1 MTNAERYRHL
11 AACVVPFTKSGEI
24 DREGLET
31 QVAELAE
38 TGLMSGFV
46 VNAHAGEGDS
56 LTYEERMQVVEIV
69 ARTAKP
75 RGHLTVAGISP
86 YPDTTEGAIRVSSDS
101 QERGAD
107 ASLMMA
113 PCWFSWGIDG
123 PLVRRFCEEVLE
135 AVDLPMIFFVM
146 GAYSGVNYTTEI
158 VREVCQIPGVVGV
171 KDTTWATASFEKNL
185 HGVRELDR
193 DVAILTG
200 NDTIL
205 FYNFLAGAD
214 GTLLIFH
221 TLCPELIV
229 GMFNAVREGN
239 IAHAKELHEKID
251 RLARVI
257 FEPPMI
263 NMVPRMKAALYLSGK
278 LPSMAVR
285 APLQVPGKD
294 TLKRIQK
301 ALEFAEI
308 EVKNG

>member
-11 AACVVPFTKSGEI
+11 AACVVPFTESGEI
-24 DREGLET
+24 DREGLEA
-31 QVAELAE
+31 QVAGLAG

-56 LTYEERMQVVEIV
+56 LTYEERMRVVEIV
-69 ARTAKP
+69 ARAAKS
-75 RGHLTVAGISP
+75 RGLLTISGVSP
-86 YPDTTEGAIRVSSDS
+86 YPDTTEGAIRVCRDS

-123 PLVRRFCEEVLE
+123 PLVRRFCEEILE

-146 GAYSGVNYTTEI
+146 GAYSGVNYTTGI
-158 VREVCQIPGVVGV
+158 VREICRVPGVVGV

-185 HGVRELDR
+185 RGIRELDR
-193 DVAILTG
+193 DVAVLTG
-200 NDTIL
+200 NDTLL

-221 TLCPELIV
+221 TLCPDLIV
-229 GMFNAVREGN
+229 GMFNAVKEGD
-239 IAHAKELHEKID
+239 IACAKALHEKVD
-251 RLARVI
+251 CLARVL

-278 LPSMAVR
+278 IPSMAVR
-285 APLQVPGKD
+285 SPLQVPGED
-294 TLKRIQK
+294 TLKRIRK

-308 EVKNG
+308 EIKNS

>member
-11 AACVVPFTKSGEI
+11 AACVVPFSESGDI
-24 DREGLET
+24 DREGLEA

-38 TGLMSGFV
+38 TGLMNGFV

-75 RGHLTVAGISP
+75 HGLLTVAGISP
-86 YPDTTEGAIRVSSDS
+86 YPDTTDGAIRVSRDS
-101 QERGAD
+101 LEHGAD

-123 PLVRRFCEEVLE
+123 PLVRRFCEEILE
-135 AVDLPMIFFVM
+135 AVCLPMLFFVM
-146 GAYSGVNYTTEI
+146 GAYSGVNYTTEV
-158 VREVCQIPGVVGV
+158 VREICQVPGVVGV
-171 KDTTWATASFEKNL
+171 KDTTWATASFENNL
-185 HGVRELDR
+185 HGIRELDR
-193 DVAILTG
+193 DVAVLTG
-200 NDTIL
+200 NDTLL

-221 TLCPELIV
+221 TLCPDLIV
-229 GMFNAVREGN
+229 GMFNAVKGGD
-239 IAHAKELHEKID
+239 ISAAKALHEKVD
-251 RLARVI
+251 CLARVL

-278 LPSMAVR
+278 LPSMVVR
-285 APLQVPGKD
+285 PPLQVPGD
-294 TLKRIQK
+294 ETLGRIRK

-308 EVKNG
+308 EIKNT